1 MITKDTKFL
10 IVGLGLIGGSYA
22 MGLKKQGY
30 HVDAIDINQLSID
43 FAIKNNIIDH
53 GSTFDIEL
61 IQKYAVEVD
70 NALRPI
76 GFKRT
81 ASRELYDPASTMIQK
96 IMTFEAMGLE
106 EFI

>member
-22 MGLKKQGY
+22 MGLKKQEY

-61 IQKYAVEVD
+61 IQ
-70 NALRPI
+70 NADFI
-76 GFKRT
+76 ISG
-81 ASRELYDPASTMIQK
+81 LYPNM
-96 IMTFEAMGLE
+96 MLE
-106 EFI
+106 WLNDYQH